1 MLFFGFLVVGQD
13 VVVANMNNISEFVR
27 EHRFIA
33 MLILFIWSSILFLT
47 LAPLGSFT
55 ILIAGFLLGSGAGWT
70 QFLSIIV
77 STIILIIVFERKPTK
92 PFNLFDLPEFAH
104 KLLSLVTGRPFL
116 TSSALRLIPVVPS
129 CACVLICLELNI
141 SKANICAGTVVFGW
155 LRPVLLATIGSH
167 IPTIADLLLKV
178 T

>member
-1 MLFFGFLVVGQD
+1 MLFFGFLLVGQD
-13 VVVANMNNISEFVR
+13 VIITNIHSISEFVR
-27 EHRFIA
+27 EHRNIA
-33 MLILFIWSSILFLT
+33 ILILFIWSSILFLT

-55 ILIAGFLLGSGAGWT
+55 ILIAGFLLGSGAGWI
-70 QFLSIIV
+70 QFLSIIF
-77 STIILIIVFERKPTK
+77 STIILILVFDQKPTK
-92 PFNLFDLPEFAH
+92 PYCTSDLPEFAH
-104 KLLSLVTGRPFL
+104 KTLSLVTGRPFL

-141 SKANICAGTVVFGW
+141 SKANICAGTIAFGW
-155 LRPVLLATIGSH
+155 LRPVLLAIIGSH